1 MNGTGSRR
9 YVVKEVVSTPGWT
22 GVAWAVGFTRLPSA
36 EVLSE
41 RKVAES
47 KADRTDQGAAILLID
62 RVERR
67 VIGSSGSRDPVKT
80 ARYFGEDV
88 E

>member
-1 MNGTGSRR
+1 
-9 YVVKEVVSTPGWT
+9 VKEVVSTPVWT
-22 GVAWAVGFTRLPSA
+22 GTAWALGCTRLSSA
-36 EVLSE
+36 EALFE

-47 KADRTDQGAAILLID
+47 KADRTGEGAAILLID

-67 VIGSSGSRDPVKT
+67 VIRSSGTGDPVKT

>member
-1 MNGTGSRR
+1 MTGDGPRR
-9 YVVKEVVSTPGWT
+9 YLVKEVVSTSVWT
-22 GVAWAVGFTRLPSA
+22 GVAWAVGCTHLTSA
-36 EVLSE
+36 EALFE

-47 KADRTDQGAAILLID
+47 KADSTDQGAAILLID

-67 VIGSSGSRDPVKT
+67 VIRSSGTRDPVKA

>member
-1 MNGTGSRR
+1 M
-9 YVVKEVVSTPGWT
+9 KEVVSSPGWT
-22 GVAWAVGFTRLPSA
+22 GVAWAVGCTHLRSA
-36 EVLSE
+36 ESLFE

-47 KADRTDQGAAILLID
+47 EADRTDQGAANLLID

-67 VIGSSGSRDPVKT
+67 VIRSSGSRDPVKT
-80 ARYFGEDV
+80 GRYFGEDV